1 VKFDLFEEIIERTGG
16 DIYLGVVGPVRTGK
30 STFIK
35 KFMEKL
41 VLPNI
46 DDPLLLERTTDELPQ
61 GSAGKTIM
69 TTEPKFIPDEAISI
83 KLAENIQM
91 NVRLV
96 DCVGYM
102 VPGAIGYDDEGRQR
116 MVFTPWFE
124 DPIPFEEAAE
134 IGTRKV
140 IQDHSTIGIV
150 VTTDGTITEIPR
162 EQYIDAET
170 RVINE
175 LKEIGKPFVVILNTT
190 SPSSA
195 SALQLKEELTEKYG
209 VPVVPLN
216 CLLLN
221 EENINLLF
229 REILYEFPVQEISIS
244 LPTWVEVLEK
254 NHWAVEEYTAV
265 IREHLLSIERLRDIE
280 PSLEKVREHEL
291 IERVTVRNIELGR
304 GLAYIE
310 ITAPQ
315 ELYERVLSEICG
327 IEIED
332 QADLLKMIK
341 DFSFAQREY
350 SKIAQALDE
359 AETTGYGI
367 VPPLL
372 EEIYLEEPEII
383 RQGNR
388 FGVRLQASAP
398 SLHIIRVP
406 IRSEFT
412 PIIGSEKQSEE
423 LVSYLLDEF
432 EESPEKLWESNL
444 FGKSL
449 YELVKEG
456 IAGKLENMP
465 PHAQQKLQETLGKVI
480 NEGGGG
486 LIVVIL

>member
-1 VKFDLFEEIIERTGG
+1 MKSDLFKEIIERTGG

-30 STFIK
+30 STFIR

-46 DDPLLLERTTDELPQ
+46 DDPLLLERTKDELPQ

-83 KLAENIQM
+83 QLAENIQM

-102 VPGAIGYDDEGRQR
+102 VPGAIGYDDEGKQR

-134 IGTRKV
+134 TGTRKV
-140 IQDHSTIGIV
+140 IQDHSTVGIV

-162 EQYIDAET
+162 EQYINAET
-170 RVINE
+170 QVIAE
-175 LKEIGKPFVVILNTT
+175 LKEIGKPFVIILN
-190 SPSSA
+190 SINPSSTFT
-195 SALQLKEELTEKYG
+195 LQLKEELGQKYE

-216 CLLLN
+216 CLELN
-221 EENINLLF
+221 EDDINLLF
-229 REILYEFPVQEISIS
+229 KKILYEFPVQEISIS
-244 LPTWVEVLEK
+244 LPSWVEVLEK
-254 NHWAVEEYTAV
+254 THWVVEEYTKIV
-265 IREHLLSIERLRDIE
+265 REHLLSIERLRDIE
-280 PSLEKVREHEL
+280 PSLEEIRQHEL
-291 IERVTVRNIELGR
+291 IEEVFVRNIELGR
-304 GLAYIE
+304 GLASIE

-315 ELYERVLSEICG
+315 GIYERILSEICG

-341 DFSFAQREY
+341 DFSFAWLEY
-350 SKIAQALDE
+350 NKIARALKD
-359 AETTGYGI
+359 AETVGYGI

-383 RQGNR
+383 RQGGR

-406 IRSEFT
+406 IKSEFT
-412 PIIGSEKQSEE
+412 PVVGSEKQSEE
-423 LVSYLLDEF
+423 LVNYLMDEF
-432 EESPEKLWESNL
+432 AENPEKLWESNL

-449 YELVKEG
+449 YELVKDG
-456 IAGKLENMP
+456 ISSKLENIP
-465 PHAQQKLQETLGKVI
+465 PHAQQKFQETLGRVI

>member
-1 VKFDLFEEIIERTGG
+1 MKFDLFEEIIERTGG